1 MPKYNV
7 TFREEQHWMYT
18 FTVEA
23 TNEEDAHA
31 KALSKWEAGEQS
43 EDSYLEDA
51 YSGPIPE
58 FIEKL
63 ED

>member
-23 TNEEDAHA
+23 EDEIDAHA
-31 KALSKWEAGEQS
+31 QALLRFQEGDQA
-43 EDSYLEDA
+43 EDTYVEDA
-51 YSGPIPE
+51 YSGCIPE